1 MMDKSEA
8 NLHEPCV
15 GCSRTGVNLF
25 LCDDVGIAT
34 IGDGVNSSDKSRYC
48 SSCMIGKKVRVFW
61 PVDSQWYVG
70 VVQEF
75 DETTGEHLLCYPDGD
90 TEWVKIGESGTG
102 PSVATAMNNHS
113 TKSTINAPTNAASS
127 PNKGLTRP
135 DYTHPGHPS
144 NASSR
149 HPNLSINTAEADYH
163 HPPYPPHGHHY
174 NVSPHFPPLY
184 NTSPS
189 SAYHP
194 SSQHP
199 YFNPHHP
206 HQNERDPN
214 LIRHP
219 HPHHHMDSAPVHS
232 QYSRYPVGA
241 EPMLQPMPQSSPPS
255 TLAGGNMKR
264 KSGPKTWTKEEDAQ
278 LLSMVASMRM
288 PMKWSL
294 VAQSMPDR
302 TGKQCRERY
311 VNHLNPRLK
320 ITDWSPAEDAVIFHL
335 YNTCSS
341 QWAKMSKMIP
351 GRTDNGIKN
360 RFHNLRRQLERED
373 EHRIRLSKPSDFPD
387 EIHLDRIRTYP
398 DNLKGKCD
406 ELWDMS
412 NGIAVLAAQSVLGGN
427 FARNAGRFG
436 PFRAADLSGE
446 QCARC
451 GLFAPSSQCGYEICT
466 KTKWCQTCTR
476 IPPHMCS
483 NLLRECLNLR
493 KPQQENSGG
502 FLEEEKNDDSQT
514 DTAMKEDDEEG
525 DNQDIHEK
533 STIESNQKDNVEEV

>member
-1 MMDKSEA
+1 
-8 NLHEPCV
+8 
-15 GCSRTGVNLF
+15 
-25 LCDDVGIAT
+25 
-34 IGDGVNSSDKSRYC
+34 
-48 SSCMIGKKVRVFW
+48 
-61 PVDSQWYVG
+61 
-70 VVQEF
+70 
-75 DETTGEHLLCYPDGD
+75 
-90 TEWVKIGESGTG
+90 
-102 PSVATAMNNHS
+102 
-113 TKSTINAPTNAASS
+113 
-127 PNKGLTRP
+127 
-135 DYTHPGHPS
+135 
-144 NASSR
+144 
-149 HPNLSINTAEADYH
+149 
-163 HPPYPPHGHHY
+163 
-174 NVSPHFPPLY
+174 
-184 NTSPS
+184 
-189 SAYHP
+189 
-194 SSQHP
+194 
-199 YFNPHHP
+199 
-206 HQNERDPN
+206 
-214 LIRHP
+214 
-219 HPHHHMDSAPVHS
+219 
-232 QYSRYPVGA
+232 
-241 EPMLQPMPQSSPPS
+241 
-255 TLAGGNMKR
+255 
-264 KSGPKTWTKEEDAQ
+264 
-278 LLSMVASMRM
+278 
-288 PMKWSL
+288 
-294 VAQSMPDR
+294 
-302 TGKQCRERY
+302 
-311 VNHLNPRLK
+311 
-320 ITDWSPAEDAVIFHL
+320 
-335 YNTCSS
+335 
-341 QWAKMSKMIP
+341 MIP

-387 EIHLDRIRTYP
+387 EIHLDRIRAFP